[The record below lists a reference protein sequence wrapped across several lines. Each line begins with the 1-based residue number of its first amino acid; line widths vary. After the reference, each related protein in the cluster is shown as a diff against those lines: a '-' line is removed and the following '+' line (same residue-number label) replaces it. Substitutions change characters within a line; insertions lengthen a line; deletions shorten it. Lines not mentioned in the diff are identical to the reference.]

1 MAAILSRSAD
11 GRLTAVTGSAWNGAL
26 AHPSWLQDSASIGC
40 QDPDRGGSRADRSQP
55 RGALPGG
62 TVTEM
67 RLLLAEDDRA
77 LLSVLA
83 RGLRQNGYLVDTVER
98 GDDALH
104 MLRVGEFAAAVLDWR
119 MPGLDG
125 AEVITEARRRGLR
138 LPILMLTARDTSQDR
153 VRGLD
158 AGADDYL
165 MKPFDFEELLA
176 RIRALLRRGG
186 APAGPTLRLAGLELD
201 PATREVHS
209 GGRLVALTPREYAI
223 LELLLRRAGAV
234 VTRQSIA
241 EQVWPDAEASW
252 NAMEAHVARLRA
264 KLGGN
269 AGVVVVAVRGTGY
282 RLVSA

>member
-1 MAAILSRSAD
+1 
-11 GRLTAVTGSAWNGAL
+11 
-26 AHPSWLQDSASIGC
+26 
-40 QDPDRGGSRADRSQP
+40 
-55 RGALPGG
+55 
-62 TVTEM
+62 M

-165 MKPFDFEELLA
+165 VKPFDFDELLA
-176 RIRALLRRGG
+176 RLRALLRRGG

>member
-1 MAAILSRSAD
+1 
-11 GRLTAVTGSAWNGAL
+11 
-26 AHPSWLQDSASIGC
+26 
-40 QDPDRGGSRADRSQP
+40 
-55 RGALPGG
+55 
-62 TVTEM
+62 M

-83 RGLRQNGYLVDTVER
+83 RGLRQNGYLVDTAER

-138 LPILMLTARDTSQDR
+138 LPILMLTARDTPQDR

-158 AGADDYL
+158 SGADDYL
-165 MKPFDFEELLA
+165 VKPFDFEELLA
-176 RIRALLRRGG
+176 RLRALLRRGG
-186 APAGPTLRLAGLELD
+186 APAGPTLRVAGLELD
-201 PATREVHS
+201 PATHEVHS
-209 GGRLVALTPREYAI
+209 GARLVALTPREYAI

-252 NAMEAHVARLRA
+252 NAMEAHMARLRA
-264 KLGGN
+264 KLGGD
-269 AGVVVVAVRGTGY
+269 AGVVIVAVRGTGY
-282 RLVSA
+282 RLVSG

>member
-1 MAAILSRSAD
+1 M
-11 GRLTAVTGSAWNGAL
+11 
-26 AHPSWLQDSASIGC
+26 Q
-40 QDPDRGGSRADRSQP
+40 
-55 RGALPGG
+55 
-62 TVTEM
+62 
-67 RLLLAEDDRA
+67 LLLAEDDGA

-138 LPILMLTARDTSQDR
+138 LPILMLTARDTSRDR

-165 MKPFDFEELLA
+165 VKPFDFEELLA
-176 RIRALLRRGG
+176 RLRALLRRGG
-186 APAGPTLRLAGLELD
+186 APAGPTLRMAGLDLD
-201 PATREVHS
+201 PATHEVHS

-241 EQVWPDAEASW
+241 EQVWPEAEASW

-264 KLGGN
+264 KLGGD
-269 AGVVVVAVRGTGY
+269 AGVVIMAVRGTGY
-282 RLVSA
+282 RLVAG